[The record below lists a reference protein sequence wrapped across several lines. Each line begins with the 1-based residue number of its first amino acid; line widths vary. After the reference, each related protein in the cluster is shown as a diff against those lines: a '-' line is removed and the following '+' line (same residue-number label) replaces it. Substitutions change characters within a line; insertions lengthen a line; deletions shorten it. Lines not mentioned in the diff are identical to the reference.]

1 MKPYLF
7 TALILLQFLDVGTTL
22 YGIKKGARETN
33 YVLTK
38 LYDFFGDQQSA
49 LVVSKALFVIFLAV
63 FYSQI
68 HEAVFFCL
76 TLLYVW
82 VGYNNIKVIKR
93 LR

>member
-7 TALILLQFLDVGTTL
+7 TAVILLQLLDVATTL
-22 YGIKKGARETN
+22 YGIKRGARETN
-33 YVLTK
+33 YVMTK
-38 LYDFFGDQQSA
+38 LYDWFGDPQTA
-49 LVVSKALFVIFLAV
+49 LLISKAIFVIFLGV

-68 HEAVFFCL
+68 HEAVFFFL

-93 LR
+93 LG